1 MCVALAAAPFALT
14 AAGVASL
21 ARAAA
26 AAAAAATAAA
36 AVITLAPALAVA
48 PALAAAPDLGSAV
61 LAAAAAAALG
71 ARNRLLCDHL
81 LQWAVARRSGLEPR
95 LLRRH
100 HAERRCA
107 IYLELADRSGARLD
121 VRAEYD

>member
-21 ARAAA
+21 AKAAALALAAA
-26 AAAAAATAAA
+26 AAAAAVIAIAAA
-36 AVITLAPALAVA
+36 I
-48 PALAAAPDLGSAV
+48 AAAPDLGSAV
-61 LAAAAAAALG
+61 LAAAALG
-71 ARNRLLCDHL
+71 ARNRLLCDNL